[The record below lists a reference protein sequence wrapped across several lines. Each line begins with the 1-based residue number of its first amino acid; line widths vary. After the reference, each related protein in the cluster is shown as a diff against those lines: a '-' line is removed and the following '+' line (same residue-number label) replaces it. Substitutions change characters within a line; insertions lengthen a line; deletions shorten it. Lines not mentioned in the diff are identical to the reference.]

1 MNVLIIYPFYNQ
13 MGLMHNFAAILT
25 KEGVVV
31 DSICYNNF
39 YFEKNSS
46 AKWPK
51 FFLWGV
57 KIFKGIKF
65 SLIARC
71 VGYIVKRYLLS
82 QLFSKYDLID
92 FHAYYPVYNPLMR
105 VCVKKG
111 YKFDITLWG
120 SDLMRA
126 NEERKRL
133 LRFGFDRCR
142 RIKMSENLHDV
153 MQESYGTIY
162 DEKSRIVYF
171 GNSDLPVIDG
181 LKEIETKEIKQKLYG
196 DTAGKK
202 IVVCGYNGI
211 SSQNHN
217 EIIKALS
224 TLNEAEKKSIHV
236 VLPVTYGATKEYIS
250 SIRRQIERQSVSYTI
265 LDTFLES
272 KEVAVI
278 RKTADIVI
286 NVQNTDAIAGSL
298 QDHLY
303 CGNVCIFGEWLNYS
317 PYTRNNIYYIKTTMG
332 EIAKHLKDV
341 LHQYEDYH
349 NLCLGNHDK
358 IKSIFSW
365 ESTIKNQIAVY
376 GE

>member
-1 MNVLIIYPFYNQ
+1 
-13 MGLMHNFAAILT
+13 MHNFAERLA
-25 KEGVVV
+25 KGGVVV
-31 DSICYNNF
+31 DSIYINNF
-39 YFEKNSS
+39 HYEKNSTL
-46 AKWPK
+46 KWSK
-51 FFLWGV
+51 FFLWCISFIRN
-57 KIFKGIKF
+57 KENRFD
-65 SLIARC
+65 ARC
-71 VGYIVKRYLLS
+71 IRYLTRCWLLPNLLS
-82 QLFSKYDLID
+82 QYDLID

-105 VCVKKG
+105 VCVKNG

-126 NEERKRL
+126 NEERKTL
-133 LRFGFDRCR
+133 LQFGFDRCR

-211 SSQNHN
+211 PSQNHN
-217 EIIKALS
+217 EMIDALS
-224 TLNEAEKKSIHV
+224 TLNETEKKSIHI
-236 VLPVTYGATKEYIS
+236 VLPMTYGATKEYIN
-250 SIRRQIERQSVSYTI
+250 SIRCQIERQSVSYTI

-286 NVQNTDAIAGSL
+286 N
-298 QDHLY
+298 
-303 CGNVCIFGEWLNYS
+303 
-317 PYTRNNIYYIKTTMG
+317 
-332 EIAKHLKDV
+332 
-341 LHQYEDYH
+341 
-349 NLCLGNHDK
+349 
-358 IKSIFSW
+358 
-365 ESTIKNQIAVY
+365 
-376 GE
+376 

>member
-1 MNVLIIYPFYNQ
+1 MNVLILYSFYNQ
-13 MGLMHNFAAILT
+13 MGLMHNYAAKLS
-25 KEGVVV
+25 KGGVVV

-39 YFEKNSS
+39 HFEKNTSV
-46 AKWPK
+46 KWPK
-51 FFLWGV
+51 LFLWGV
-57 KIFKGIKF
+57 KILKGIKF
-65 SLIARC
+65 SLIARG
-71 VGYIVKRYLLS
+71 VRYIVKRYLLP

-133 LRFGFDRCR
+133 LRFGFDNSH

-153 MQESYGTIY
+153 MLESYGTFY

-171 GNSDLPVIDG
+171 GNSDLPVIDS
-181 LKEIETKEIKQKLYG
+181 LTESEAKEIKHKLYG
-196 DTAGKK
+196 DTEGKK
-202 IVVCGYNGI
+202 IIVCGYNGI
-211 SSQNHN
+211 SSQNHK
-217 EIIKALS
+217 EMIEALS
-224 TLNEAEKKSIHV
+224 TLSEAEKKIIHI
-236 VLPVTYGATKEYIS
+236 VLPMTYGATKEYINN
-250 SIRRQIERQSVSYTI
+250 IRSQIEGLSVTYTI

-317 PYTRNNIYYIKTTMG
+317 PYTRNNIYYIKTSMRD
-332 EIAKHLKDV
+332 IAKHLKDV

>member
-1 MNVLIIYPFYNQ
+1 MC
-13 MGLMHNFAAILT
+13 NFASRLKENGIYADVLCIGNYSYEKASHIQLPKLIEKSINYLSNS
-25 KEGVVV
+25 KEGLQKRIVR
-31 DSICYNNF
+31 
-39 YFEKNSS
+39 
-46 AKWPK
+46 
-51 FFLWGV
+51 
-57 KIFKGIKF
+57 KI
-65 SLIARC
+65 
-71 VGYIVKRYLLS
+71 VYRYLLS
-82 QLFSKYDLID
+82 KLFSLYDLID
-92 FHAYYPVYNPLMR
+92 FHAYYPTYNSLMR
-105 VCVKKG
+105 TCVKKG
-111 YKFDITLWG
+111 RKFDITLWG

-133 LRFGFDRCR
+133 LQYGFDKCR

-224 TLNEAEKKSIHV
+224 TLNEAEKKCIHV
-236 VLPVTYGATKEYIS
+236 VLPMTYGATKEYIS

-317 PYTRNNIYYIKTTMG
+317 PYTRNNIYYIKTSMRD
-332 EIAKHLKDV
+332 IAKHLKDV